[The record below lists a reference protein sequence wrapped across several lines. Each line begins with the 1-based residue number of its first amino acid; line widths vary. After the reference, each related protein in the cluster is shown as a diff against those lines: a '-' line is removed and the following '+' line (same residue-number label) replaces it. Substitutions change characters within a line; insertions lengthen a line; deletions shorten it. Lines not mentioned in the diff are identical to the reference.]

1 MAAWSESIH
10 VTTENVTG
18 SASVTSAT
26 NLFSIPVGGFDRI
39 SVQITDAG
47 TTCTVSYEVSNNNST
62 WVSIAGYAPGAP
74 ATETVTS
81 TTSAVMTVFRC
92 DAAYFRARVS
102 TYGSGTVAATFHA
115 RSIVTSP

>member
-1 MAAWSESIH
+1 MAAWAE
-10 VTTENVTG
+10 TPNVTHENYTG
-18 SASVTSAT
+18 SCSVTSAAT
-26 NLFSIPVGGFDRI
+26 LFSIAVDGYDRI

-62 WVSIAGYAPGAP
+62 WVAVAGYAPGAP
-74 ATETVTS
+74 ATETVTT

-92 DAAYFRARVS
+92 DARYFRARVS